1 MKRNKGFLTIGIT
14 GGAGSG
20 KSTIVE
26 YLKMLAPT
34 EFLHCDEIA
43 HELMEPGGASYQALL
58 HEFGEGILE
67 EEEAKNIGNGK
78 ASAEERSLGARRIA
92 KGKLAEIAMATPESR
107 KRLNA
112 LTHPLVRT
120 ETEKRLTALQES
132 GFQGVAVI
140 EAALLLE
147 AGFSDLCDEVWYVY
161 ALLPDRIRRMR
172 ENRGYSEEKIRN
184 ILEGQLSD
192 EEFRARTDFTLE
204 NPDAA
209 DGMLAKETKRRIK
222 ERLETMA
229 DL

>member
-1 MKRNKGFLTIGIT
+1 MKQNKGFFTVGIT

-26 YLKMLAPT
+26 LLKTFVPT

-43 HELMEPGGASYQALL
+43 HELMEPGGASYQVLI

-67 EEEAKNIGNGK
+67 D
-78 ASAEERSLGARRIA
+78 ASAEETENMEDSTEKKRSGARRIA
-92 KGKLAEIAMATPESR
+92 KEKLAAIAMATPESR
-107 KRLNA
+107 KCLNA
-112 LTHPLVRT
+112 LTHPLVRM
-120 ETEKRLTALQES
+120 ETEKRLAALKES
-132 GFQGVAVI
+132 GFHGVAVI

-172 ENRGYSEEKIRN
+172 ENRGYSKEKIRN

-192 EEFRARTDFTLE
+192 EEFRAHADFIID
-204 NPDAA
+204 NSDAA
-209 DGMLAKETKRRIK
+209 DGMPTKETKFRIK

>member
-1 MKRNKGFLTIGIT
+1 MKRNKGFVTVGIT

-26 YLKMLAPT
+26 YIKKLAPT

-43 HELMEPGGASYQALL
+43 HELMKPGGASYQALL
-58 HEFGEGILE
+58 REFGEGILE
-67 EEEAKNIGNGK
+67 A
-78 ASAEERSLGARRIA
+78 ATAEERKIS
-92 KGKLAEIAMATPESR
+92 KEKLAKIAMATPESR

-132 GFQGVAVI
+132 GFHGVAVI

-147 AGFSDLCDEVWYVY
+147 AGFSDLCDEVWYVHT
-161 ALLPDRIRRMR
+161 PVFDRVRRMK
-172 ENRGYSEEKIRN
+172 ENRGYSEEKIKN
-184 ILEGQLSD
+184 ILEGQLSE
-192 EEFRARTDFTLE
+192 EEFRARTDFIIDNSDVTGE
-204 NPDAA
+204 VP
-209 DGMLAKETKRRIK
+209 AKETKRRIK